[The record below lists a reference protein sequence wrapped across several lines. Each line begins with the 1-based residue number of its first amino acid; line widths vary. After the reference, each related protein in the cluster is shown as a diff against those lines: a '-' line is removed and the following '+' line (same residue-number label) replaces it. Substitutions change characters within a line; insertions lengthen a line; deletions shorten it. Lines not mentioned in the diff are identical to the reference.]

1 MQFPDGPRDLGLL
14 TTIEALL
21 PRAQGGLGLTH
32 RALRWRVDSGRWQ
45 RLHSGVYLMS
55 SGPVNWITR
64 AGAALL
70 AYGDAAAL
78 CDRSAGYLH
87 GLVDDPGAVV
97 HVLVPRA
104 ARPHE
109 HAGTQLHRSGRRPI
123 IPAWPAR
130 TSYEATVVDLATSSR
145 VDDLASLLASAL
157 RTRRTTEAR
166 IGMALQRLR
175 THPQRLLLL
184 DLLGA
189 SSAGAVGALELRFV
203 RDVLRRHALPVGV
216 GQFPAA
222 GLGVASRPHEPGI
235 ARAVLAGGA
244 PDAGVA
250 DRRRFDRAVPDYRVL
265 FELDGA
271 LYHQGA
277 RRVAD
282 RRKAILAS
290 RHDWLLL
297 RYGWTETVDEP
308 CRSAAEILEVLQER
322 GWRGA
327 ARGCGP
333 GCAVARALARRAG

>member
-14 TTIEALL
+14 TTTEALL

-55 SGPVNWITR
+55 SGPVDWITR

-87 GLVDDPGAVV
+87 GLVDDPGTVV

-109 HAGTQLHRSGRRPI
+109 HAGTRLHRSDRRPI

-166 IGMALQRLR
+166 IGMALQRPTR
-175 THPQRLLLL
+175 SGCCSWTCWGRHRRARL
-184 DLLGA
+184 GRWSSG
-189 SSAGAVGALELRFV
+189 SSAMCYVGMRSRWAWGSSQPLGWGLPLARMSRVWRGRSLLAGRPMPVSRIGAVSTGR
-203 RDVLRRHALPVGV
+203 
-216 GQFPAA
+216 
-222 GLGVASRPHEPGI
+222 SPGI
-235 ARAVLAGGA
+235 
-244 PDAGVA
+244 
-250 DRRRFDRAVPDYRVL
+250 
-265 FELDGA
+265 
-271 LYHQGA
+271 
-277 RRVAD
+277 
-282 RRKAILAS
+282 
-290 RHDWLLL
+290 
-297 RYGWTETVDEP
+297 
-308 CRSAAEILEVLQER
+308 
-322 GWRGA
+322 
-327 ARGCGP
+327 GCSSS
-333 GCAVARALARRAG
+333 